1 MVAKA
6 RGNHTGWL
14 KVETREILG
23 KQDLENYHREYDDD
37 TKNGRDTTRREQG
50 TRKTMLENR
59 KTTENP
65 ERSTTEEVG
74 TGRWENKTKASRN
87 HRRKRWRK
95 GIMNK
100 EMN

>member
-1 MVAKA
+1 
-6 RGNHTGWL
+6 
-14 KVETREILG
+14 
-23 KQDLENYHREYDDD
+23 
-37 TKNGRDTTRREQG
+37 
-50 TRKTMLENR
+50 MLENR

-87 HRRKRWRK
+87 HRRKRWRR